1 MKFLTPFVL
10 LCSIYLSAQSNC
22 FDKTKEVYT
31 NIIEAI
37 GNKFPPPPTLNF
49 SSSEKWAAFL
59 SGNNIVVEKKLIE
72 ELCEQNNFED
82 KISYVIAHELAH
94 HYLNHTWMSNT
105 GFSHSSP
112 IGDFVYEQGR
122 TPEQRK
128 LAETQADL
136 YAGFF
141 GQIAG
146 YNTLAYAQETL
157 AHVYGSYNFKKEITG
172 YPSYDERIE
181 IISTKKREA
190 SVLSILFEAGNA
202 FLELKEYSLA
212 EECYS
217 DIIKNNFNS
226 REIHNNLGL
235 TYLMWAISV
244 DDVFS
249 KYNYPI
255 HLDLDTRAEI
265 KKTRSSFSIDFNSL
279 IEKAKRYFNTA
290 IELDPKYEK
299 AKKNILVLEFITLK
313 KKGIKNVVDLPRFAN
328 VNVLDKADLNVI
340 ELLIDGVKEK
350 KIKKAAKK
358 GSELSQSNVIKPKQV
373 ESNNNSDAL
382 KHLGIEQSKFIFGFD
397 DAEKLKTPKGAL
409 DNLKRSLIN
418 ETTVIDF
425 GSDRY
430 LIKTKEELTQFD
442 INKVVIKGHTYFMVD
457 NN

>member
-1 MKFLTPFVL
+1 MKYITPFLL
-10 LCSIYLSAQSNC
+10 LCSFYLSAQSNC
-22 FDKTKEVYT
+22 FDKTEEVYK

-37 GNKFPPPPTLNF
+37 GNKFPPPPSLNF

-181 IISTKKREA
+181 IISTKKKEA
-190 SVLSILFEAGNA
+190 SVLSVLFEAGNA
-202 FLELKEYSLA
+202 FLELKEYLLA
-212 EECYS
+212 EKCYL
-217 DIIKNNFNS
+217 DIIQNNFNS
-226 REIHNNLGL
+226 REIYNNLGL
-235 TYLMWAISV
+235 TYLMGAISV
-244 DDVFS
+244 DDIFS

-265 KKTRSSFSIDFNSL
+265 NKTRSSFTADFNTL
-279 IEKAKRYFNTA
+279 TKHAKSYFSTS

-299 AKKNILVLEFITLK
+299 AKKNILVLEFVSLK
-313 KKGIKNVVDLPRFAN
+313 KQGIKNIIKLPKFTN
-328 VNVLDKADLNVI
+328 IDDVDKADLKVI
-340 ELLIDGVKEK
+340 ELLIDGASFRKVKR
-350 KIKKAAKK
+350 AARK
-358 GSELSQSNVIKPKQV
+358 GSELSRFNLKQPKQV
-373 ESNNNSDAL
+373 EYNNNSDAL
-382 KHLGIEQSKFIFGFD
+382 KYLGIEQSKFIFGFD
-397 DAEKLKTPKGAL
+397 NAEKLKTPKGAL
-409 DNLKRSLIN
+409 ENLKKSLIN

-425 GSDRY
+425 GRDRY
-430 LIKTKEELTQFD
+430 LVKTKEELNQFN
-442 INKVVIKGHTYFMVD
+442 INKVVIKGYTYFMVD